1 MKTIIS
7 YFILI
12 FSVLVITACGL
23 TTDASAQV
31 STSHVVINEID
42 TNPLGDD
49 AKSIAEWVELY
60 NPTNSKIDIG
70 GWKIAST
77 TVMKKTMT
85 IPPGTVIEPGKF
97 LTYSYQTL
105 WFTDTSE
112 FVELRDKNGVI
123 VDKTPLLSDMKNDY
137 TSWQRIYDGYD
148 LDASDD
154 WKFSTSTA
162 GSSNGKLLITEEDIG
177 VSISVSPSKSS
188 YLFGETAVI
197 QGNVSKQIFIVKPYF
212 HSDQIIVKISGP
224 NFNKT
229 ISLYPDLNLNYKTTL
244 NLNQV
249 LGINEGLYSVS
260 VSYGNATSQT
270 SFSVGNKLVVEHI
283 GVESALSI
291 ITDKSQYIPGD
302 TISVTGSTTKVIPFE
317 GLKFTVKDPKGKIIS
332 TGNLYPTN
340 GKFFT
345 SVFLTSVNPVYGTY
359 QITGEYFDKSSYALF
374 EVVQDIKEN
383 KVISLWTDKDAYAL
397 GETVMITGRVN
408 NVWVGSLDLEIIQTK
423 NAALGTTE
431 LGGGNSGF
439 KILDVVRTAGDGS
452 FAYSF
457 KIPDSHTRLGDYKI
471 NVSKEVGSASK
482 IIHAI
487 TNPGDYLA
495 DSSALSLS
503 TDKVIYDLGD
513 TMKINGF
520 IANPELRSSFETSPV
535 KISLSREDGS
545 PLEIIALPTGAQTR
559 QNNGLT
565 IAYELTAIP
574 DASGRFSVQTSVSQT
589 AFTEGTYLIQAEYGG
604 LTKTI
609 IVGIIDPLKLNDGA
623 ILTLN
628 KQVFG
633 LGEIVQL
640 TGLIPPTSD
649 NAVSISLTK
658 PDGSTNNFGASLD
671 NQHFSWSW
679 ITPTTEKPLAIK
691 LDDRSITTTNYGIYR
706 INVSIASHNESIF
719 FKVSSDPQHDSL
731 SLTPLFVSTEKSI
744 YKAGEKL
751 NVVGNVITRIQGSE
765 GLIISDRVTILVL
778 DGKSPYKQI
787 HEATVYPDQGGN
799 FKSSFELP
807 ITVFHAGE
815 YKVKALYSN
824 KKSESK
830 FSITNDFSYDS
841 NEKLSLLL
849 ATDNSKYYP
858 GDTVTVSG
866 KPNKLIYLEKFDVSV
881 IKKTDSEITCGSF
894 FCGVHLG
901 PVTTIRPSSLGSFS
915 HQIQIVNST
924 SSVGSYEIT
933 VDAGFEV
940 KSIQFDVV
948 QRPIIKAPEEPSSTI
963 IEKVIRIPDNKI
975 SIITN
980 EKTIQDKHA
989 VPKVISG
996 SLLATKDNQSN
1007 VNLRVTSESGICVIG
1022 PEENCFVKD
1031 STRKPGQIYDIV
1043 SVDGI
1048 SLKVRYSGPDVRLE
1062 KFDILPEDSNGFLP
1076 NSNWNVDV
1084 IKNTDQISRF
1094 YYKINYKS
1102 LE

>member
-1 MKTIIS
+1 MKTIILCS
-7 YFILI
+7 ILI
-12 FSVLVITACGL
+12 FSVLVITASGL
-23 TTDASAQV
+23 ISNASAQV

-49 AKSIAEWVELY
+49 AKSISEWVELY
-60 NPTNSKIDIG
+60 NPTNSKIDIS

-85 IPPGTVIEPGKF
+85 IPLGTVIEPGKF
-97 LTYSYQTL
+97 LTYSYEPL

-112 FVELRDKNGVI
+112 FVELRDKNDVI

-162 GSSNGKLLITEEDIG
+162 GSSNGKLLITEDDIG
-177 VSISVSPSKSS
+177 VSISVFPTKSS

-197 QGNVSKQIFIVKPYF
+197 QGNVSQQVFIVKPYF

-224 NFNKT
+224 NFDKT

-270 SFSVGNKLVVEHI
+270 SFSVGNKIIVEDI
-283 GVESALSI
+283 KKESTLSI
-291 ITDKSQYIPGD
+291 ITDKSQYIPGN

-317 GLKFTVKDPKGKIIS
+317 GLKFTVKDPTGKIIS
-332 TGNLYPTN
+332 TGNLYPIN

-345 SVFLTSVNPVYGTY
+345 SVFLTTVNPVYGTY
-359 QITGEYFDKSSYALF
+359 QISGQYFDKSSSALF
-374 EVVQDIKEN
+374 EVVQDTKET
-383 KVISLWTDKDAYAL
+383 KMVSLWTDKDVYAL

-423 NAALGTTE
+423 NAALGSSE

-439 KILDVVRTAGDGS
+439 KILDVVRTAGDGF

-457 KIPDSHTRLGDYKI
+457 KIPESDTRLGDYKI
-471 NVSKEVGSASK
+471 SVSKEVGSASK

-487 TNPGDYLA
+487 TNPGDYVA

-513 TMKINGF
+513 TMKISGF
-520 IANPELRSSFETSPV
+520 IANPESRSSFETPHV
-535 KISLSREDGS
+535 KISLSHEDGS
-545 PLEIIALPTGAQTR
+545 PLEIIALPPGAQTR

-565 IAYELTAIP
+565 IAYELAAIP
-574 DASGRFSVQTSVSQT
+574 DSSGRFSVQTSVSQT
-589 AFTEGTYLIQAEYGG
+589 AFTQGTYLIKAEYAG

-609 IVGIIDPLKLNDGA
+609 IVGIVDPLKLNDGA
-623 ILTLN
+623 LLSLN

-633 LGEIVQL
+633 LGETVQL

-649 NAVSISLTK
+649 NSVSISLTK
-658 PDGSTNNFGASLD
+658 PDGSTINFGATLD

-691 LDDRSITTTNYGIYR
+691 LDDRSITTTNYGVYR
-706 INVSIASHNESIF
+706 INVSIPSHVESIF

-731 SLTPLFVSTEKSI
+731 SLTPLYVSTEKSL

-751 NVVGNVITRIQGSE
+751 NVIGNVIKRIQGLE
-765 GLIISDRVTILVL
+765 GLVIPDRVTILVL
-778 DGKSPYKQI
+778 DSKPPYKQI

-807 ITVFHAGE
+807 ITIFHDGE
-815 YKVKALYSN
+815 YKVKALYLN
-824 KKSESK
+824 KKSEST
-830 FSITNDFSYDS
+830 FSVTNDFSYDS
-841 NEKLSLLL
+841 SAKLSLLL
-849 ATDNSKYYP
+849 ATDKSEYHP
-858 GDTVTVSG
+858 GDTVIVSG

-881 IKKTDSEITCGSF
+881 IKKSDTDITCGSF
-894 FCGVHLG
+894 ICGTHLG

-915 HQIQIVNST
+915 HQIQISNST
-924 SSVGSYEIT
+924 SSLGSYEIT
-933 VDAGFEV
+933 VDAGFEI

-948 QRPIIKAPEEPSSTI
+948 PRPIIKAPEESSSTI
-963 IEKVIRIPDNKI
+963 IEKVIRIPDDKI

-980 EKTIQDKHA
+980 EKTIQDKKI

-996 SLLATKDNQSN
+996 SLLTTRDDQSN
-1007 VNLRVTSESGICVIG
+1007 VNLRVTSESGMCIIG
-1022 PEENCFVKD
+1022 PEENCLVKD

-1062 KFDILPEDSNGFLP
+1062 KFNILPASSTGFLP
-1076 NSNWNVDV
+1076 NENWNVDV
-1084 IKNTDQISRF
+1084 IKDVDQISRF
-1094 YYKINYKS
+1094 YYKINYKP